1 MEMRYLLDANI
12 VIYIRQ
18 KRPEA
23 VLRRFGRIRPGEA
36 AMSVIAYGELIYGAM
51 KSSQRETALDRLRE
65 LSHVLPALPMPEKA
79 AETYGFIRA
88 DLERR
93 GEMIGNNDLWIAAH
107 ALALGLT
114 LITNNGREFRR
125 VRGLKV
131 QNWAA

>member
-1 MEMRYLLDANI
+1 METRYLLDANI

-18 KRPEA
+18 KQPEA
-23 VLRRFGRIRPGEA
+23 VLRRFGQLRPGEA
-36 AMSVIAYGELIYGAM
+36 GISVIAYGELLYGAM
-51 KSSQRETALDRLRE
+51 KSSQRESGLERLRQ
-65 LSHVLPALPMPEKA
+65 LSHVLPALPPPDKA

-88 DLERR
+88 DLESR

-107 ALALGLT
+107 ALASGLI
-114 LITNNGREFRR
+114 LVTNNEKEFRR

>member
-93 GEMIGNNDLWIAAH
+93 GEMIRNNDLWIAAH

-114 LITNNGREFRR
+114 LITNNEREFRR